1 MNEQR
6 RMGLALKLL
15 AHARAQRRR
24 RAHLDDLLL
33 LALQAALSLCQRDDT
48 AGAVAHT
55 LHFNVTRALD
65 ELFHVSAAKES
76 RTKHCLQRCLM
87 PLSAT
92 HTSPHAKDR
101 SASLAQAA
109 AASTT

>member
-1 MNEQR
+1 
-6 RMGLALKLL
+6 MGLALELL
-15 AHARAQRRR
+15 AHARTQRRR
-24 RAHLDDLLL
+24 GTHLNDLLL

-48 AGAVAHT
+48 AGAIAHT
-55 LHFNVTRALD
+55 LHFDVTRALN

-76 RTKHCLQRCLM
+76 QTHAFFTALLT
-87 PLSAT
+87 PPSAT
-92 HTSPHAKDR
+92 HTSPHANDR